1 MPFKVEA
8 AGGEGGGM
16 RYVLTALLISAL
28 SGCAFV
34 KVNVGSELKGVE
46 ERVVSGK
53 GRAKIVV
60 IDISGIISMDHLGLE
75 RFGKEPPMIPR
86 LQEQLNAARADDDVA
101 GLVVRI
107 DSPGGSVTASDILYH
122 EVKTFGKEKG
132 VPVVACIMDKG
143 LSGGYYAALGADE
156 IMAHPTS
163 IVGGVGVISFRFDIS
178 EMLDTWGVRI
188 GTIQSGPKKDFWSP
202 LRSGTP
208 EENAV
213 MQGIVDRL
221 NQRFLQIITE
231 NRSLS
236 PASLEKVAEGGV
248 FDAAAALDLGLIDGI
263 GYLEDA
269 ISRIRKLAGVSEA
282 RVILYRRPGALA
294 ESIYA
299 GSAPLLRALSNV
311 ELGVAEMLTP
321 SFRYQYLP

>member
-1 MPFKVEA
+1 
-8 AGGEGGGM
+8 M
-16 RYVLTALLISAL
+16 RYILTALLISAL
-28 SGCAFV
+28 SGCAFI
-34 KVNVGSELKGVE
+34 KVNVGSEPEGVE

-60 IDISGIISMDHLGLE
+60 VDISGIISMEHFGLE
-75 RFGKEPPMIPR
+75 RFGKEPPMIPQ
-86 LQEQLNAARADDDVA
+86 LQAQLNAASADGDVA

-122 EVKTFGKEKG
+122 EVKTFGEEKG

-156 IMAHPTS
+156 IVAHPTS
-163 IVGGVGVISFRFDIS
+163 IVGGVGVITFKLDIS

-188 GTIQSGPKKDFWSP
+188 GAIQSGPKKDFWSP

-213 MQGIVDRL
+213 MQGIVDSL
-221 NQRFLQIITE
+221 NQRFLQVVRE
-231 NRSLS
+231 NRPLS
-236 PASLEKVAEGGV
+236 PAALQTVAEGGV
-248 FDAAAALDLGLIDGI
+248 FDAVAALDLGLIDGV

-269 ISRIRKLAGVSEA
+269 IARTRELAGVSEA

-299 GSAPLLRALSNV
+299 GSAPLLRTLSTV
-311 ELGVAEMLTP
+311 ELGFAELLSP

>member
-1 MPFKVEA
+1 MPYKVEV
-8 AGGEGGGM
+8 AGGEGGDM
-16 RYVLTALLISAL
+16 RYVMMALLICAL

-34 KVNVGSELKGVE
+34 KVNVGSELKEIE

-60 IDISGIISMDHLGLE
+60 VDISGIISIDHLGLE

-86 LQEQLNAARADDDVA
+86 LQEQLNAARDDDDVV

-143 LSGGYYAALGADE
+143 LSGGYYVALGADE

-163 IVGGVGVISFRFDIS
+163 IVGGVGVISFRLDIS
-178 EMLDTWGVRI
+178 EMLDTWGVKV
-188 GTIQSGPKKDFWSP
+188 GAIQSGPKKDFWSP
-202 LRSGTP
+202 LRSGSP

-221 NQRFLQIITE
+221 NQRFLQIIRE

-236 PASLEKVAEGGV
+236 PGSLEKVAEGGV
-248 FDAAAALDLGLIDGI
+248 FDTAEALDLGLADGI

-269 ISRIRKLAGVSEA
+269 IERTMELAGVSEA

-299 GSAPLLRALSNV
+299 GSAPLLRALSNG
-311 ELGVAEMLTP
+311 ERGVAELLTP
-321 SFRYQYLP
+321 SFRYQSLQ

>member
-1 MPFKVEA
+1 MVEA
-8 AGGEGGGM
+8 AGGSEGGIM
-16 RYVLTALLISAL
+16 RHAMAALLICVI

-34 KVNVGSELKGVE
+34 KVNIGSELKGVE

-60 IDISGIISMDHLGLE
+60 VDISGVISMDHFGLE
-75 RFGKEPPMIPR
+75 RLSKEPPMIPH
-86 LQEQLNAARADDDVA
+86 LQEQLNAARADDDVV
-101 GLVVRI
+101 GLVMRI

-122 EVKTFGKEKG
+122 EVKIFGKEKG
-132 VPVVACIMDKG
+132 IPVVACIMDKG
-143 LSGGYYAALGADE
+143 LSGGYYAALGANE

-163 IVGGVGVISFRFDIS
+163 VIGGVGVISFRLDIS

-188 GTIQSGPKKDFWSP
+188 GTIQSGPQKDFWSP

-221 NQRFLQIITE
+221 NQRFLQIIRE

-236 PASLEKVAEGGV
+236 PSALERVAEGGV
-248 FDAAAALDLGLIDGI
+248 FDATAALDLDLVDGI

-269 ISRIRKLAGVSEA
+269 IERTRELAGVSEA
-282 RVILYRRPGALA
+282 RVILYRRPGTLA
-294 ESIYA
+294 ESIYS
-299 GSAPLLRALSNV
+299 GSAPLLRTLSNLETGAA
-311 ELGVAEMLTP
+311 ELLTP